1 MAGKPQAARVGT
13 RTAFFLMGEMVE
25 VAETKTIFTAPSDPR
40 TDEYVTGKFG

>member
-1 MAGKPQAARVGT
+1 M

-25 VAETKTIFTAPSDPR
+25 VGSTHDIFTRPADPR